1 LVAVFADDS
10 EIYDVFEGETFAGK
24 YILRRINWET
34 VELGFAGFPDDIT
47 EKLEVGP

>member
-1 LVAVFADDS
+1 VAVFADDS
-10 EIYDVFEGETFAGK
+10 EIYDVFEGETFAAK
-24 YILRRINWET
+24 YILRRINLET